1 MFYYNVKFLIKNYEI
16 DINLFV
22 WVLVGKYFLF
32 QVFIF
37 VVVGLFDLDKWVL
50 R

>member
-32 QVFIF
+32 
-37 VVVGLFDLDKWVL
+37 
-50 R
+50 